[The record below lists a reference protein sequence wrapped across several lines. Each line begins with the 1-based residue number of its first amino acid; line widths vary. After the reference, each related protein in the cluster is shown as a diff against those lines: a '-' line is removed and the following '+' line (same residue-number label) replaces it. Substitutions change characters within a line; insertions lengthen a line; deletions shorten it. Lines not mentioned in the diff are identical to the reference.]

1 MPDGRLAITGSTGA
15 LGGRV
20 ARRLAERGVEQ
31 RLIVRDAAKAPD
43 LDGAE
48 VATASSYEALDEY
61 REALDGIET
70 LYLVSA
76 HEQADRAEMQR
87 ALAGAVAEA
96 GVQRIV
102 YVSFLAAAEDATFIY
117 ARHHWATEQA
127 IREAGVA
134 FTFLR
139 SSLYQDFVPLFA
151 GEEGVIRGPG
161 GDGRFAPVSRDDL
174 ADSAVA
180 VLTSDGAHDGETHEM
195 TGPDLMTW
203 SEAARRLGAKLGRE
217 VSYVD
222 ETLEEA
228 RESRRAAGIEDWIA
242 EGGISSYL
250 AVADGSLD
258 IRTDSVEKLSGHP
271 PMNLEQTLD
280 AHPELLG
287 SL

>member
-1 MPDGRLAITGSTGA
+1 MATLAVTGSTGE

-31 RLIVRDAAKAPD
+31 RLIVRDADRAPQ

-48 VATASSYEALDEY
+48 VVTASSYEALDEY
-61 REALDGIET
+61 KAALDGIET
-70 LYLVSA
+70 VYLVSA
-76 HEQADRAEMQR
+76 HEQPDRAEMQR
-87 ALAGAVAEA
+87 ALAGAIGEA
-96 GVQRIV
+96 GVGRIV
-102 YVSFLAAAEDATFIY
+102 YVSFLNASEDATFTY

-139 SSLYQDFVPLFA
+139 SSMDLDVIPYFA
-151 GEEGVIRGPG
+151 GEDLVLRGPG

-203 SEAARRLGAKLGRE
+203 AEAAQRLGAYLGKE
-217 VSYVD
+217 VGYVD
-222 ETLEEA
+222 ESLEEA

-242 EGGISSYL
+242 EGGISSWL
-250 AVADGSLD
+250 AVADGSMD
-258 IRTDSVEKLSGHP
+258 IQTDSVERLAGHP
-271 PMNLEQTLD
+271 PLSLEQTLD

-287 SL
+287 G